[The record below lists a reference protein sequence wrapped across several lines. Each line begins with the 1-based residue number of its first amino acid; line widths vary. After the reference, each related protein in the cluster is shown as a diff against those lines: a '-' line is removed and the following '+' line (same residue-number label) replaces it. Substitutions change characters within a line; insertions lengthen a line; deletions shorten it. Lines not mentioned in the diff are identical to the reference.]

1 MRFLHVFKRKKFVFL
16 NIFLFSYVLLNFFD
30 GDRGFFSY
38 FEKKNE
44 RENLINKK
52 QFLSEKLDSIEH
64 KNQLLSTNLD
74 FDYLDILI
82 RDKLKIG
89 KQNEIIIKLNE

>member
-89 KQNEIIIKLNE
+89 KQNEILIKLNE

>member
-1 MRFLHVFKRKKFVFL
+1 M
-16 NIFLFSYVLLNFFD
+16 NFFD